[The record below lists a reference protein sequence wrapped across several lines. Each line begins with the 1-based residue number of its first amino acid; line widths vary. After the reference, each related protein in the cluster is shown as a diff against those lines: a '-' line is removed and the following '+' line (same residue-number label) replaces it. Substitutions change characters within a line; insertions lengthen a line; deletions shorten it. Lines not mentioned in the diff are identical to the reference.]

1 MVEMIYPGITVETC
15 RNACRDVY
23 SYQISDN
30 LRNTSSLVE
39 FWRGSREVYP
49 EKSVALLKK
58 IASRH
63 DGTSVPPN
71 GALSVPPRA
80 PGGICYID
88 GSNDEEIALRKER
101 KKL

>member
-58 IASRH
+58 QLLAMTERVFPQMGH
-63 DGTSVPPN
+63 CQFLHEYPEEYA
-71 GALSVPPRA
+71 ALM
-80 PGGICYID
+80 D
-88 GSNDEEIALRKER
+88 QTMRK
-101 KKL
+101 